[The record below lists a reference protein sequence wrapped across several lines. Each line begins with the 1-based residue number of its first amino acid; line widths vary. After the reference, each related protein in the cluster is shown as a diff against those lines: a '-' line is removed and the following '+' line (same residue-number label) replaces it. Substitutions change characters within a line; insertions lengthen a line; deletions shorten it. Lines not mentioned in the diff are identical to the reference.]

1 MTMHDTFFSANS
13 YFLSFQGFL
22 FPVLKAAVSSRVL
35 PMKKWVWLGAESNRR
50 HVDFQSTAL
59 PTELPSRDRRR
70 VLVASWDFHYAAMW
84 LQGKRS
90 AFRWPTRHCA
100 CWICSYNRRHEEDR
114 FHK

>member
-1 MTMHDTFFSANS
+1 MTPLAVETFISS
-13 YFLSFQGFL
+13 GFDGMPKNAV
-22 FPVLKAAVSSRVL
+22 FPHVL
-35 PMKKWVWLGAESNRR
+35 PLKEGQWLGAESNRR

-90 AFRWPTRHCA
+90 AFRWPTRRCA
-100 CWICSYNRRHEEDR
+100 CRTR
-114 FHK
+114 FCELTDTLLA